1 MPAKPRNKKT
11 EVLDQDAVAAAH
23 LADHLGIPLAKWH
36 KLAGIWYTQAK
47 NPKSPHHNAASDRLV
62 LMLQTEHAARRDLIR
77 GGALVRAAQEI
88 GGIQQGAREETLAAI
103 AGYLENKANASQ
115 GVLESR
121 GNGLGGNADGH
132 LVQFE
137 REGVDA
143 PDQGTPR
150 RFRRA
155 TMAGAVAPAGE
166 AVPVAAEGAG

>member
-1 MPAKPRNKKT
+1 MPGFRQHPQGRKHPRKKT
-11 EVLDQDAVAAAH
+11 EVLDLDAVAAAH

-88 GGIQQGAREETLAAI
+88 GQVVHDDTELEAAVINLLSYKQQNNDHSDPAATVPLERPTEAPVQQGA
-103 AGYLENKANASQ
+103 
-115 GVLESR
+115 
-121 GNGLGGNADGH
+121 
-132 LVQFE
+132 
-137 REGVDA
+137 
-143 PDQGTPR
+143 PR

-155 TMAGAVAPAGE
+155 TMAGPGGE
-166 AVPVAAEGAG
+166 RVDGEPRPLAEGTAS